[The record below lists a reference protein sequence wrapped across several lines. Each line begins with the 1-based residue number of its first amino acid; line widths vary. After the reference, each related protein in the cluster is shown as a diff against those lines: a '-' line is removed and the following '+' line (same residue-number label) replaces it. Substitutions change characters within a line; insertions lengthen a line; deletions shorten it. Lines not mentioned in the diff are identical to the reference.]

1 MFMVETRLGRSH
13 EIHYDFNIYLDWT
26 VHLKDMC
33 EVSVG
38 NLTAIYTPVNE
49 YSISIEIGGASG

>member
-1 MFMVETRLGRSH
+1 
-13 EIHYDFNIYLDWT
+13 
-26 VHLKDMC
+26 MC